1 MHVEKKNK
9 TNTKKECKDLYID
22 EWKLET
28 YKENEKLKQK
38 DVHIGKVPIKTV
50 AEHIYLGNV
59 IEHDGSNRKNILA
72 QIARGQAAIKDILQI
87 LNGAY
92 FGSFYF
98 EALNL
103 LRETMFL
110 TVITHN
116 LEVSFNLNAR
126 DLKLLSDLDMQ
137 LLRSCL
143 SLGRKSSQTLI
154 LLELGLTNVDY
165 FLKKKR
171 IMYLHFLLT
180 SDRSSLVATVFNQ
193 QVKGEGNNSWIQ
205 RVTKDLQE
213 LEINLS
219 FSQISK
225 ITKGEF
231 KDIV

>member
-1 MHVEKKNK
+1 MLRRKIKQ
-9 TNTKKECKDLYID
+9 TPKKECKDLYID

-28 YKENEKLKQK
+28 YKENKKLKQK
-38 DVHIGKVPIKTV
+38 DVPIGKVPIKTV

-72 QIARGQAAIKDILQI
+72 RIARGQAAIKDILQI

-154 LLELGLTNVDY
+154 LLELGLTNVNY

-171 IMYLHFLLT
+171 IMNLHFPLT

-193 QVKGEGNNSWIQ
+193 QVKGEGSNSWIQ

-219 FSQISK
+219 FSQIS
-225 ITKGEF
+225 
-231 KDIV
+231 